1 MLTVESDVYCS
12 CVHNRTL
19 LWSGQTGSMTLF
31 SDIYSPV
38 HTFLL
43 LYFPLSSCTY
53 SPSFKVS
60 NLLLI
65 FFVIFI
71 SLLFILIISQI
82 CFFFSSSSLFFH
94 FNNVSLIYFLSFYS
108 LWIANVLMERQ
119 CMIIWEIFIIQL
131 DAVGSWDTWSAVMY
145 WFYKTGTESGLV

>member
-1 MLTVESDVYCS
+1 MCIAAVYIIEPFYEVAKQAPWHYFQTFILLFTHFS
-12 CVHNRTL
+12 CFLFLSHHVLTL
-19 LWSGQTGSMTLF
+19 L
-31 SDIYSPV
+31 
-38 HTFLL
+38 LL
-43 LYFPLSSCTY
+43 KF
-53 SPSFKVS
+53 
-60 NLLLI
+60 LI
-65 FFVIFI
+65 FFWFFCHIYLPSFHFNNLPI
-71 SLLFILIISQI
+71 MF
-82 CFFFSSSSLFFH
+82 FFFSSPSLFFH